1 MTTKQVED
9 LEFKY
14 IRNIKDEIDL
24 ELENKLG
31 LNIHKIMKA
40 HISFCAMLIC
50 WIIMYQQSE
59 NNFNKYLNNFRE

>member
-50 WIIMYQQSE
+50 WIIMY
-59 NNFNKYLNNFRE
+59 